1 MFKAILRGILPLI
14 LLILTSCA
22 EKKDVILTATSS
34 EWRIEIYYK
43 VVQGKYEEIPS
54 VQYIGKKT
62 IGEKVKIDINY
73 TNNSATTNTLSRN
86 DYSGMQMLVLPTRT
100 VVKDWKTTKN
110 VTISWEDEDNHHEET
125 IVPKIKIDDSEQ
137 KLPL

>member
-43 VVQGKYEEIPS
+43 VIQGKYEEIPS

-125 IVPKIKIDDSEQ
+125 IVPKIMIDDSEQ